1 MQPKI
6 GSPSRQTLLR
16 LIGTVLA
23 VLLLVYLLSRQG
35 WSEILTAVRELPP
48 GNFFLALALIV
59 ASRLVVPARWHV
71 LLRSAGVDIPYG
83 QTLRITLAG
92 LFASNFLPTTIGGD
106 IVRLAGALQL
116 NADRA
121 VTGSSIVVDRL
132 VGMAGMATALPFGV
146 QPLWSWLNSG
156 LAGAAV
162 QGSISMAGLGT
173 AAWNLGVKTTRRVLE
188 ALKIWLKQ
196 PQALLL
202 SWGFSWVH
210 MLVKFAAIW
219 LLFSGMNDPVPFWRI
234 TGLWSFT
241 YFVTLFPISINGL
254 GLQEL
259 SMTFIFANLG
269 GAAMSV
275 VLPAALLVRFLEM
288 VASLP
293 GALYLPGILS
303 GIEKQGELPGSDPA
317 ATGTD
322 R

>member
-1 MQPKI
+1 MRFNP
-6 GSPSRQTLLR
+6 GTPTRQTLFR

-23 VLLLVYLLSRQG
+23 VILLVYLLSRQG
-35 WSEILTAVRELPP
+35 WDEILTAVRALPP
-48 GNFFLALALIV
+48 GNFFLALALILL
-59 ASRLVVPARWHV
+59 SRLVVPARWHI
-71 LLRSAGVDIPYG
+71 LLRSAGVEIPYR

-146 QPLWSWLNSG
+146 PPLWSWLSSG
-156 LAGAAV
+156 MAAGTAH
-162 QGSISMAGLGT
+162 GSLSLAGLGT
-173 AAWNLGVKTTRRVLE
+173 AAWNLGKKTTRRVLE
-188 ALKIWLKQ
+188 AVKIWLQQ
-196 PQALLL
+196 PWALLL

-219 LLFSGMNDPVPFWRI
+219 LLFSGMNDPLPFWRI

-241 YFVTLFPISINGL
+241 YFVTLFPVSINGL

-275 VLPAALLVRFLEM
+275 VLPTALLVRFPEM
-288 VASLP
+288 GASLP
-293 GALYLPGILS
+293 GAFYLPAILS
-303 GIEKQGELPGSDPA
+303 GMEKQGDLPGSDPA
-317 ATGTD
+317 ASGTD

>member
-1 MQPKI
+1 MQSKI
-6 GSPSRQTLLR
+6 KSLSRQTLFR
-16 LIGTVLA
+16 LIGTLLA
-23 VLLLVYLLSRQG
+23 VILLIYLLSRQG

-48 GNFFLALALIV
+48 GNFFLALALMML
-59 ASRLVVPARWHV
+59 SRLIVPARWHV
-71 LLRSAGVDIPYG
+71 LLRSAGVAIPYR

-121 VTGSSIVVDRL
+121 ITGSSIVVDRL
-132 VGMAGMATALPFGV
+132 VGMVGMGTALPFGF
-146 QPLWSWLNSG
+146 QPLWLWFTTG
-156 LAGAAV
+156 MAQPAAL
-162 QGSISMAGLGT
+162 GSFSLAGLGN
-173 AAWNLGVKTTRRVLE
+173 AARAFGQKTIRRLLAAV
-188 ALKIWLKQ
+188 KIWLKQ
-196 PQALLL
+196 PQILLL
-202 SWGFSWVH
+202 SLGFSWIH

-219 LLFSGMNDPVPFWRI
+219 LLFSGMNDPMPFWLI

-241 YFVTLFPISINGL
+241 YFVTLFPVSINGL

-269 GAAMSV
+269 GAAMNV

-288 VASLP
+288 IASLP
-293 GALYLPGILS
+293 GAFFLPGILS
-303 GIEKQGELPGSDPA
+303 GMENKE
-317 ATGTD
+317 ATAKTDHVSPGTD